1 MKQQLNNSLLNL
13 AAWVALLLVLA
24 TLQLGWNSWQWW
36 SIMAMALIIEYLA
49 RREGERAG
57 VSRVMDM
64 KPRQWMRLKRQWD
77 QAGEQNEEHS

>member
-1 MKQQLNNSLLNL
+1 MTPTLNTYLQSW
-13 AAWVALLLVLA
+13 AAWVALLLVLV